1 MYAALRARIVLQ
13 LLTIFFFPSILDIQ
27 AVAAAEYQRKKGG
40 FAMTSTHNTH
50 LIGLV
55 KEITVAKLSNPST
68 PISHLE
74 ADSVANFMQTVYD
87 KLVELDSKAS

>member
-1 MYAALRARIVLQ
+1 
-13 LLTIFFFPSILDIQ
+13 
-27 AVAAAEYQRKKGG
+27 
-40 FAMTSTHNTH
+40 MTSTHNTH